1 MNELSNLGADV
12 IVNSI
17 NENREDVIALL
28 LKNGVI
34 VPSDLTDYELSQ
46 VVTELLKNSTN
57 FQKEFVEFI
66 GSLMVLNSELEM
78 SGYSNVAGN
87 FFDFSVPPSPFSTN
101 TTTPTSSTS
110 GSTTTTNTTPKT
122 GFTLD
127 KGLDII
133 SKGLNAFLTLDT
145 NRTNR
150 ALADASVKTSQSGGG
165 GGVVSQDTY
174 RDTEKSNTT
183 LYVVLALVGVL
194 VVGGGILYA
203 VRSKNS

>member
-133 SKGLNAFLTLDT
+133 SKGLNAFITLDT
-145 NRTNR
+145 NKTNR

>member
-17 NENREDVIALL
+17 NEYREDVIALL

-34 VPSDLTDYELSQ
+34 VPSDLTNYELSQ

-66 GSLMVLNSELEM
+66 GSIMVLNSELEM
-78 SGYSNVAGN
+78 SGYSNIAGN

-101 TTTPTSSTS
+101 TTTPSSTA

-145 NRTNR
+145 NKTNR
-150 ALADASVKTSQSGGG
+150 ALADASVKTSQSGGGG

-183 LYVVLALVGVL
+183 LYVVLALVGIL

>member
-133 SKGLNAFLTLDT
+133 SKGLNALIALDT
-145 NRTNR
+145 NKTNR
-150 ALADASVKTSQSGGG
+150 DLANASVKMSQSGGG
-165 GGVVSQDTY
+165 GVVSEDNDK
-174 RDTEKSNTT
+174 DTEKSNTT

>member
-133 SKGLNAFLTLDT
+133 SKGLNAFITLDT
-145 NRTNR
+145 NKTNR
-150 ALADASVKTSQSGGG
+150 DLANASVKMSQSGGG

-174 RDTEKSNTT
+174 QDTEKSNTT

>member
-34 VPSDLTDYELSQ
+34 VPSDLTNYELSQ

-101 TTTPTSSTS
+101 TTTPSSS
-110 GSTTTTNTTPKT
+110 GGSTTTTDTTPRT

-127 KGLDII
+127 KGLNII
-133 SKGLNAFLTLDT
+133 TQGLNAFLTLDT
-145 NRTNR
+145 NKTNR
-150 ALADASVKTSQSGGG
+150 ALADASVKTSQSS

>member
-78 SGYSNVAGN
+78 SGYSNVSGN
-87 FFDFSVPPSPFSTN
+87 FFDFSLPPSPFSTN
-101 TTTPTSSTS
+101 TTTPSSTA
-110 GSTTTTNTTPKT
+110 GSTTTTDTTPRT

-127 KGLDII
+127 KGLNIVTQA
-133 SKGLNAFLTLDT
+133 LNAFLTLDT
-145 NRTNR
+145 NKTNR
-150 ALADASVKTSQSGGG
+150 DLANASVKMSQSGGGG

-203 VRSKNS
+203 VKRKNS